1 MQHSLDDY
9 IASHISHEPQQ
20 LYEIYRHTNLYH
32 VYGRMCSGHV
42 QGRVLKMLTA
52 MCSPQRILE
61 IGTFTGYSALC
72 IAEGMPQGAQLHTLE
87 LDDEWEDELLSQFS
101 RHPRGADIHLHIGD
115 AMKIIPTL
123 CETWDLVYIDANKR
137 HYIEYFEL
145 VLPMIRPG
153 GFIIADNTLWDGKIL
168 EIPLPSDPQTRG
180 IAAFNDLVANDPR
193 VETVIL
199 PLRDGLT
206 LLRKL

>member
-9 IASHISHEPQQ
+9 IASHISPEPQQ

-168 EIPLPSDPQTRG
+168 ENPLPSDPQTRG
-180 IAAFNDLVANDPR
+180 IAAFNDHVANDPR

>member
-9 IASHISHEPQQ
+9 IASHISPEPQQ

-42 QGRVLKMLTA
+42 QGRVLKMLTT

-123 CETWDLVYIDANKR
+123 RETWDMVYIDANKR

-180 IAAFNDLVANDPR
+180 IAAFNDYVANDPR

>member
-9 IASHISHEPQQ
+9 IASHISPEPQQ

-137 HYIEYFEL
+137 HYIKYFEL

-168 EIPLPSDPQTRG
+168 ENPLPSDPQTRG
-180 IAAFNDLVANDPR
+180 IAAFNDHVANDPR

>member
-9 IASHISHEPQQ
+9 IASHISPEPQQ

-123 CETWDLVYIDANKR
+123 RETWDLVYIDANKR

-180 IAAFNDLVANDPR
+180 IAAFNDYVANDPR